1 MPTPLSSLTKL
12 VDELATALQK
22 KRETEEEVVE
32 LAKKVLQD
40 SIDANQEVS
49 EPVDDASTEQAA
61 IVAARAMDLKM
72 TLQQLQY
79 VQQETLDTID
89 SASAAIALVRK
100 SVYASV
106 AEWPNTVEAV
116 GNDYRERIAAEQ
128 EMYSAIKQEQRRLS
142 GKLKVQFDLLQK
154 SVSSI

>member
-22 KRETEEEVVE
+22 KREAEEEVVE
-32 LAKKVLQD
+32 LAKQVLQD
-40 SIDANQEVS
+40 SQEAGQEIS
-49 EPVDDASTEQAA
+49 EPVADGSAEQAA
-61 IVAARAMDLKM
+61 ALAARAMDLKM

-79 VQQETLDTID
+79 VQQETVDTID
-89 SASAAIALVRK
+89 SASNAIALVRK
-100 SVYASV
+100 SVSASV

-128 EMYSAIKQEQRRLS
+128 EMYSAIKQEHRKLS
-142 GKLKVQFDLLQK
+142 GKLRAQFDLLQK
-154 SVSSI
+154 SASSL

>member
-116 GNDYRERIAAEQ
+116 GNDYRERITAEQ